1 MKKFIVTFFSM
12 LLFSL
17 TSVSGGLLLSACD
30 RSSYSENTGGG
41 GFVESTS
48 NVLDF
53 NNLQIILDKSKLVF
67 LY

>member
-30 RSSYSENTGGG
+30 SSSYSENTGR
-41 GFVESTS
+41 GFVESTI